1 MKIKSIFTI
10 LLAFVA
16 ITATVPAW
24 ASNVN
29 PGDKEV
35 PKEVRKAQIE
45 SRILE
50 IKEYA
55 ATHNLTSV
63 EKKELRKEVRA
74 MKKEA
79 RDKGIYLSIGA
90 IIIILLL
97 LILIVD

>member
-1 MKIKSIFTI
+1 MKIKSIFTFLI
-10 LLAFVA
+10 AFLSITVA
-16 ITATVPAW
+16 LPAW
-24 ASNVN
+24 ASNTN

-35 PKEVRKAQIE
+35 PKEVRKTQIE

-63 EKKELRKEVRA
+63 EKKEFRKEVRTL
-74 MKKEA
+74 KKEA
-79 RDKGIYLSIGA
+79 REKGIYLSIGA